1 MQHQRNVHVGMDQDR
16 VGTVE
21 EHADWS
27 SNLDPAIFPGGREQL
42 RRLYGQASMA
52 AWMTIKSSKFAGPFE
67 KWDRRF
73 FVLHGVTLRYYKS
86 EADARQVVEMFA

>member
-1 MQHQRNVHVGMDQDR
+1 MEPNAL
-16 VGTVE
+16 E
-21 EHADWS
+21 
-27 SNLDPAIFPGGREQL
+27 IGRKQL

-86 EADARQVVEMFA
+86 EADARQVVEMMVA